1 MLRSNLRK
9 TFSGALAAAV
19 MAIAPVASAAP
30 EADVAAGNA
39 EPFSLAAADA
49 AGWLVFFDKRP
60 GRAQDYSGAGSIRLR
75 SVLEPNAASTPAL
88 AWLDHWDLVQK
99 RALGI
104 PGP

>member
-1 MLRSNLRK
+1 MRRSNLRK
-9 TFSGALAAAV
+9 TFSGALAAAI
-19 MAIAPVASAAP
+19 MAVAPVALAEP
-30 EADVAAGNA
+30 EAHVAAGKV

-60 GRAQDYSGAGSIRLR
+60 GKVQDYSGAGSIRLR
-75 SVLEPNAASTPAL
+75 SVLDPGAASTPAL